1 MRNAPTNQD
10 DVIDSRDVIERIEEL
25 REERDSFT
33 MLREDGTEE
42 EDPEGWADQNKED
55 AEELAALEALAE
67 ECEGYSDWEHG
78 EALIRESYWIEYVE
92 EMLKVCGD
100 LPQSIPWYIAIDWDE
115 TTQNIAQDYSI
126 VTFDGV
132 DYYIRNC

>member
-1 MRNAPTNQD
+1 MN
-10 DVIDSRDVIERIEEL
+10 IEEKFL
-25 REERDSFT
+25 RERTSDAVQDILLNCACQT
-33 MLREDGTEE
+33 VKLRAE
-42 EDPEGWADQNKED
+42 NKT
-55 AEELAALEALAE
+55 ELAALLALAE
-67 ECEGYSDWEHG
+67 ECEGSPDWKHG

-126 VTFDGV
+126 VAFDRV
-132 DYYIRNC
+132 DYYIRSC